1 MSHKII
7 KDGIIG
13 ILNALGYSEASAIES
28 FEDVSSQEYGS
39 TFIIKCLEGSQETAS
54 ETLADRAYDN
64 QTWEILFAFDRSSQN
79 DAVNLDIIHTKKDA
93 IITAI
98 DDPTN
103 WVSFARTLRYDSWKL
118 STTSNYF
125 LISMTLKVVDVYTY

>member
-13 ILNALGYSEASAIES
+13 ILNTLGYTEASAIES

-39 TFIIKCLEGSQETAS
+39 TFIIKCLEGSQEVVS

-79 DAVNLDIIHTKKDA
+79 DAINLDVIHTKKDA

-118 STTSNYF
+118 NTTSNYF